1 MKSALAI
8 KAVRAGP
15 VSTLTLHGEL
25 DLCAASELLIQ
36 AASAIDGRTERLV
49 LDMAGLTFLD
59 CAGARA
65 LAMAASF
72 VPAGCPVIIRSL
84 NPAARRVLDLLGLD
98 LENPRESDPDE
109 EPRDEPSAWAASK
122 RSSHTRPAR
131 PPAAGT
137 RNRRGEGPTAQHHR

>member
-1 MKSALAI
+1 MKPALAI

-15 VSTLTLHGEL
+15 VSTLTLHGDL

-36 AASAIDGRTERLV
+36 AASTIDDRTERLV

-59 CAGARA
+59 SAGARA

-84 NPAARRVLDLLGLD
+84 NPGARRVLDLLGLD
-98 LENPRESDPDE
+98 LENPREPGPDE
-109 EPRDEPSAWAASK
+109 EPRDEPPAWAASK
-122 RSSHTRPAR
+122 GSTLTRPAR
-131 PPAAGT
+131 PLATHT
-137 RNRRGEGPTAQHHR
+137 RNRRGDGPTPQHCR

>member
-1 MKSALAI
+1 MKLALDI

-36 AASAIDGRTERLV
+36 AAGAVDSRTERLV

-84 NPAARRVLDLLGLD
+84 NPGARRVLDLLGLD
-98 LENPRESDPDE
+98 LENPREPGPDE
-109 EPRDEPSAWAASK
+109 EPRDEPPAWAAS
-122 RSSHTRPAR
+122 RGSSRTRPAR

-137 RNRRGEGPTAQHHR
+137 RNWRGDRPASRHYR